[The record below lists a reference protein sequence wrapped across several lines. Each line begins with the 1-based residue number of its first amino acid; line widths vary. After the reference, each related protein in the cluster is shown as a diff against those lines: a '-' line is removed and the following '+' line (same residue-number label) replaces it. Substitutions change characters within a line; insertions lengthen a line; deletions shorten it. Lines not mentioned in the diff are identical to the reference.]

1 MKPVD
6 LTNPKSSQP
15 LTELPTE
22 LSTSLKPLISVA
34 VDTPMAPSLDYAWA
48 GETLHHG
55 AWVCVPFGHKK
66 VLGLV
71 IDAQQFQ
78 KNAAGLGE
86 PDAQLSPDKIKAID
100 HAVAAFP
107 AADPAWIDLMAFA
120 ARYYRRP
127 FGTVAVGLVP
137 KWLRDLKNFVA
148 KKEGGRSN
156 FDRLMAEI
164 DCHGPKGPRSDEGV
178 VARAEDQNVNAS
190 IKPQNVI
197 ARAEGPWQ
205 STPLN
210 PHQLHAL
217 QSIQSPGVHVLHGV
231 TGSGK
236 TRVYTEAAGRMLEQ
250 NPTAQVLI
258 MVPEI
263 GLTPQLVGR
272 FEEALPNTS
281 IAVLHS
287 EVSERERARLWL
299 SAATGQAQLI
309 IGTRLA
315 IMTPLPNL
323 KLIMIDEEH
332 DHSYKQQ
339 EGMRYSARDLAV
351 WRAQQLGIPLVLGSA
366 TPSIETWAQIVR
378 NKYQRHILPNRA
390 TGEPPAPI
398 RLIDTLKDPAKE
410 GLSAQSK
417 QAIAQVLADGGQV
430 LVFLNRRGYAPVLMC
445 TSCGWSS
452 KCAECSV
459 PTVLHRSASADCHGP
474 KGPRSDGNKPV
485 IASREAARQST
496 WRLQC
501 HHCGIFAPVPR
512 QCPDCGDTDLQPVG
526 RGVQRLEQTLQEE
539 FPAAR
544 ILRIDR
550 DSVKQ
555 GKALQ
560 AELARIERGEVDIV
574 VGTQMLAKGHDF
586 ARMRL
591 VVVADADTQLLNPD
605 FRAPE
610 RLFATLIQVAGRAG
624 RHEQSGTPAQVLVQT
639 RYPQHPL
646 YRFLLA
652 QDVEG
657 FAQKEMADRQAAG
670 LPPFAFMAAIRAS
683 HADAR
688 KAQSALRVL
697 RDDLQERA
705 KEYGWAVSAY
715 GPVARYPETQA
726 GRWRGQ
732 LLLESSSRPQL
743 HQLLGLAEAWMQ
755 ANRNMDPHVD
765 VDPVEV

>member
-1 MKPVD
+1 M
-6 LTNPKSSQP
+6 
-15 LTELPTE
+15 
-22 LSTSLKPLISVA
+22 A
-34 VDTPMAPSLDYAWA
+34 VDAPLAPTLDYAWGDENLA
-48 GETLHHG
+48 HG
-55 AWVCVPFGHKK
+55 AWVCVPFGRKK

-78 KNAAGLGE
+78 KNSEGLGE
-86 PDAQLSPDKIKAID
+86 PDPRIPAEKIKPID
-100 HAVAAFP
+100 REIVAFP
-107 AADPAWIDLMAFA
+107 RADPAWIALMAFA

-127 FGTVAVGLVP
+127 FGTVAVGLLP

-156 FDRLMAEI
+156 FDRLFMAPR
-164 DCHGPKGPRSDEGV
+164 GPAALGV
-178 VARAEDQNVNAS
+178 TKAEAS
-190 IKPQNVI
+190 LRGGQSPT
-197 ARAEGPWQ
+197 WQ
-205 STPLN
+205 STKLN
-210 PHQLHAL
+210 EDQLAAL
-217 QSIQSPGVHVLHGV
+217 SAILSPGVHVLHGV

-236 TRVYTEAAGRMLEQ
+236 TRVYTEAARQVLVR
-250 NPTAQVLI
+250 NPKAQVLM

-299 SAATGQAQLI
+299 SAATAEAQLI

-378 NKYQRHILPNRA
+378 KKYKRHSLPNRA

-410 GLSAQSK
+410 GLCTESR
-417 QAIAQVLADGGQV
+417 QAIAQVLTDGGQV

-445 TSCGWSS
+445 NTCGWSS

-459 PTVLHRSASADCHGP
+459 PTVLHRSSQ
-474 KGPRSDGNKPV
+474 PV
-485 IASREAARQST
+485 IARRNLQTVIASEAKQSTIADSHGALRLGMTKARQSTQPT

-501 HHCGIFAPVPR
+501 HHCGIFASVPR

-526 RGVQRLEQTLQEE
+526 RGVQRLEQTLQQE
-539 FPAAR
+539 FPSAR

-624 RHEQSGTPAQVLVQT
+624 RHEQIGTPAQVLVQT

-646 YRFLLA
+646 YRFLLT
-652 QDVEG
+652 QDVES
-657 FAQKEMADRQAAG
+657 FAKKEMADRQAAG

-683 HADAR
+683 HADPR
-688 KAQSALRVL
+688 KAQSALRLL
-697 RDDLQERA
+697 RDELQEFA
-705 KEYGWAVSAY
+705 KEQGWASTVY
-715 GPVARYPETQA
+715 GPVARYPEMQA

-732 LLLESSSRPQL
+732 LLLESASRPQL
-743 HQLLGLAEAWMQ
+743 HHLLAMAEVWMQ
-755 ANRNMDPHVD
+755 ANRSMEPNVD
-765 VDPVEV
+765 VDPYEV

>member
-1 MKPVD
+1 
-6 LTNPKSSQP
+6 
-15 LTELPTE
+15 
-22 LSTSLKPLISVA
+22 VA

-48 GETLHHG
+48 GEILPHG
-55 AWVCVPFGHKK
+55 AWVCVPFGRKK

-86 PDAQLSPDKIKAID
+86 PDPQLSPEKIKAVD
-100 HAVAAFP
+100 HALAAFP
-107 AADPAWIDLMAFA
+107 VADPAWIELMAFA

-156 FDRLMAEI
+156 FDRLITSFEAKPLQPSSTGQPSKSSLRGPEGRGNPPTM
-164 DCHGPKGPRSDEGV
+164 DSHGPSALGV
-178 VARAEDQNVNAS
+178 N
-190 IKPQNVI
+190 
-197 ARAEGPWQ
+197 
-205 STPLN
+205 LN
-210 PHQLHAL
+210 SHQLQAL
-217 QSIQSPGVHVLHGV
+217 HSIQSPGVHVLHGV

-236 TRVYTEAAGRMLEQ
+236 TRVYTEAARRVFEQ
-250 NPTAQVLI
+250 NPIAQVLI

-272 FEEALPNTS
+272 FQEALPTTS

-378 NKYQRHILPNRA
+378 NKYQRHSLPHRA

-410 GLSAQSK
+410 GLSTESK

-445 TSCGWSS
+445 SSCGWSS

-459 PTVLHRSASADCHGP
+459 PTVLHRSVSADCHGP

-485 IASREAARQST
+485 IASDAKQSTIADSHGALRLGMTKARQST
-496 WRLQC
+496 KTAWRLQC
-501 HHCGIFAPVPR
+501 HHCGIFASVPR

-539 FPAAR
+539 FPSAR

-591 VVVADADTQLLNPD
+591 VVVADADTQLLNSD

-670 LPPFAFMAAIRAS
+670 LPPFTFMAAIRAS
-683 HADAR
+683 HADER
-688 KAQSALRVL
+688 KAQSALRTL
-697 RDDLQERA
+697 RDELQELA
-705 KEYGWAVSAY
+705 KEQGWAVTVY

-732 LLLESSSRPQL
+732 LLLESASRPQL
-743 HQLLGLAEAWMQ
+743 HQLLGMAEEWMQ
-755 ANRNMDPHVD
+755 DNRTMDPHVD